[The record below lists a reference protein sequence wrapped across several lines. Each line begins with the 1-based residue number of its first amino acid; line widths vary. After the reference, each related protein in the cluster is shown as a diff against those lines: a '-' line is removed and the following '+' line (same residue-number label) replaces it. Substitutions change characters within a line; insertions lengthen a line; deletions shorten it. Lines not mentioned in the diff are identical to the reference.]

1 MRKIVAVIGDA
12 VIEKGGDKYK
22 LAFETGKMLVDN
34 GFRVQSGGLGGV
46 MEAAFMGARSS
57 KNYKEGD
64 TIALL
69 PSFDIHQVNAYAD
82 VIIPTGL
89 DLMRN
94 ALVANASAVVA
105 VGGGAGTL
113 CEMAFA
119 WTLKRMILAYT
130 GVDGWSAKLAGTDID
145 NRQRYPFEDKVWAVS
160 NAEECIKIIKEK
172 IDKYDL
178 YHKGITINS

>member
-64 TIALL
+64 TIQIKVFRDEGFAQ
-69 PSFDIHQVNAYAD
+69 QVAAGEQYIDMNKIGEGEY
-82 VIIPTGL
+82 I
-89 DLMRN
+89 DLQVTLR
-94 ALVANASAVVA
+94 VV
-105 VGGGAGTL
+105 
-113 CEMAFA
+113 
-119 WTLKRMILAYT
+119 
-130 GVDGWSAKLAGTDID
+130 D
-145 NRQRYPFEDKVWAVS
+145 
-160 NAEECIKIIKEK
+160 
-172 IDKYDL
+172 DL
-178 YHKGITINS
+178 NM